1 MSAVSL
7 RYFVLDVFL
16 SFLTE
21 VHLSLKAFQMDPNAP
36 RPEGNVITPAI
47 GDQLHVSQKV
57 SYVHLI
63 LIVLHTLA
71 ILNIEHCE
79 RKQF

>member
-57 SYVHLI
+57 SH
-63 LIVLHTLA
+63 HTSDSYCTSYSGYT
-71 ILNIEHCE
+71 EH
-79 RKQF
+79 